1 MHKYNYHTDDNDEN
15 HLGRDL
21 FLDILTIIAVC
32 WIAFRG
38 CCKSCC
44 KPQTRETEEVVLAGV
59 GAATA
64 AAPEIALTTLNYPN
78 TVEIPIGGNY
88 SELWEEWNGING
100 FPSPGH
106 DPPVQLSPDDSGQ
119 EPPPSYDE
127 AVNGY
132 WTRISSMIHA

>member
-1 MHKYNYHTDDNDEN
+1 M
-15 HLGRDL
+15 
-21 FLDILTIIAVC
+21 
-32 WIAFRG
+32 
-38 CCKSCC
+38 
-44 KPQTRETEEVVLAGV
+44 VLASV
-59 GAATA
+59 GAAA
-64 AAPEIALTTLNYPN
+64 AAGKLMVSSKNCVIFFRCFFFLFQNILAPEIALTTLTYPN

-88 SELWEEWNGING
+88 SELWDEWNGMNG